1 MDKARPVAIELLRE
15 LHGKPLDYK
24 IFDTTFTKGD
34 ITTNPEVA
42 LNELKDEVGRVEI
55 STFTQ
60 IIYLRMLG
68 VTQRPSDSAMLNISK
83 PETDF
88 IKGGIDFNS
97 ANLNL
102 QIKRW

>member
-1 MDKARPVAIELLRE
+1 MLTQEQASAQLNSFLQGPNGYRLESKVGSDRMEKAKPVAIELLRE

-24 IFDTTFTKGD
+24 IFDTAFTKGD
-34 ITTNPEVA
+34 ITTTPEVA

-68 VTQRPSDSAMLNISK
+68 VTQRP
-83 PETDF
+83 
-88 IKGGIDFNS
+88 ID
-97 ANLNL
+97 
-102 QIKRW
+102 